1 MTESLLT
8 TQNLTHRQSALQ
20 ASSKLKYKIF
30 ASQSEQVQEYP
41 FNMSESTKMDFPELD
56 LGLALSKAEGNLNFL
71 AKATN
76 TEGDQT
82 LTITQ
87 GMAILDALHAVQEA
101 RKKLQ
106 VVLYEQRKK

>member
-1 MTESLLT
+1 MTM
-8 TQNLTHRQSALQ
+8 TQ
-20 ASSKLKYKIF
+20 
-30 ASQSEQVQEYP
+30 
-41 FNMSESTKMDFPELD
+41 TKEEIRKDPRTELD

-71 AKATN
+71 AESTN

-101 RKKLQ
+101 RKAYQAVIYKA
-106 VVLYEQRKK
+106 RKAK